1 MNCSPSYV
9 MSACWRDKSKG
20 MPVLVST
27 TSLLGW
33 RPTRSDGSPAPV
45 RGLSSSRG
53 CSGRIRSS
61 SGSSCSVTR
70 RSMMEKMESGGCKA
84 PGGKREL
91 LLRSTLKKSF
101 LPSSPS
107 IWFYWSTSYWILF
120 ERSAGLVASNS
131 GPIACPTAAI
141 INAIINAIKRLSDV
155 DFTMRPC
162 PASPWLAQRL
172 CALSSNA
179 AALLI
184 RNSVPWQLYC
194 SSSVHSAPHS
204 PRSRAAAAL
213 HALARAGPRARSP
226 SCAACKTPA
235 RC

>member
-1 MNCSPSYV
+1 

-91 LLRSTLKKSF
+91 LLQSTLKKSF
-101 LPSSPS
+101 LPPSPS
-107 IWFYWSTSYWILF
+107 IWSYWSSSSSYRILF
-120 ERSAGLVASNS
+120 EQSADLVASNS

-141 INAIINAIKRLSDV
+141 INAIKRTSDV

-184 RNSVPWQLYC
+184 RNSVPGQLCC